1 MDIKDNLDLLN
12 TLISVKRLSQKERY
26 KIIKLAEVSDNLQDL
41 EENYRWEY

>member
-26 KIIKLAEVSDNLQDL
+26 NIIKLAKISDNLQDL
-41 EENYRWEY
+41 EENYRWEH